1 MTVYNELVK
10 NTSVIL
16 SDYGVK
22 ISDIGKV
29 SSIIGLAT
37 TAYITVAENNI
48 PNVSELFRKRD
59 IETRDKET
67 KKHKCF
73 TTFGCN
79 KCTNNMLDA
88 KIKNEIVVNDSDIS
102 GL

>member
-67 KKHKCF
+67 KKQMFH
-73 TTFGCN
+73 
-79 KCTNNMLDA
+79 
-88 KIKNEIVVNDSDIS
+88 DIW
-102 GL
+102 L

>member
-10 NTSVIL
+10 TTSVIL

-37 TAYITVAENNI
+37 TAYITVAENKI
-48 PNVSELFRKRD
+48 PNVSELFRK
-59 IETRDKET
+59 RDKET

>member
-37 TAYITVAENNI
+37 TAYITVAENKI
-48 PNVSELFRKRD
+48 PNVEWTFQKKRH
-59 IETRDKET
+59 RNKRQRNKET
-67 KKHKCF
+67 
-73 TTFGCN
+73 
-79 KCTNNMLDA
+79 
-88 KIKNEIVVNDSDIS
+88 
-102 GL
+102 

>member
-37 TAYITVAENNI
+37 TAYITVAENKI
-48 PNVSELFRKRD
+48 PNVSELFRNKRQ
-59 IETRDKET
+59 RNKET
-67 KKHKCF
+67 
-73 TTFGCN
+73 
-79 KCTNNMLDA
+79 
-88 KIKNEIVVNDSDIS
+88 
-102 GL
+102 

>member
-10 NTSVIL
+10 NNSVIL

-37 TAYITVAENNI
+37 TAYITVVRNKI

-59 IETRDKET
+59 RNKTQRNKET
-67 KKHKCF
+67 NVSRH
-73 TTFGCN
+73 
-79 KCTNNMLDA
+79 L
-88 KIKNEIVVNDSDIS
+88 VVINVQIIC
-102 GL
+102 LMQR